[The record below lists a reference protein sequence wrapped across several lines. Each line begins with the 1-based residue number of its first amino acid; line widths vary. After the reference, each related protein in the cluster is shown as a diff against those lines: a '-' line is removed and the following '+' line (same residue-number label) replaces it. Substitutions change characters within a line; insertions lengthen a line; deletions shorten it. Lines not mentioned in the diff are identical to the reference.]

1 MRGVYADTLMTKR
14 YIDNVVSGM
23 EALKDSRRPVAF
35 VEGAVPS
42 YINPLGGETARQA
55 VLLYA
60 LGYRVRFFDPRLA
73 KRRRDVYRISDAG
86 VVERYSRR

>member
-1 MRGVYADTLMTKR
+1 MRGVYADTLQSKR

-23 EALKDSRRPVAF
+23 EPLKDSRRPVAF
-35 VEGAVPS
+35 VDGTVPS
-42 YINPLGGETARQA
+42 YINPLGGETARHA

-60 LGYRVRFFDPRLA
+60 LGYRVRFYEPRLA
-73 KRRRDVYRISDAG
+73 RRRKDVYRISDTG